1 MPKHKAFIV
10 YPTYK
15 LEEGKAYIYLFGRLE
30 SGESFL
36 TINHYR
42 PYFFIKTKDRENA
55 EKLIKLEYEDTD
67 FRDFSKEPV
76 TKVTLDIPG
85 NVPQIRQLFHDNN
98 IASYEADIRF
108 AYRYL
113 IDKDLKSAI
122 EIDGTPIDGKD
133 LMPAYFQ
140 HIDKVFREPEIHP
153 TSYFPKLK
161 VLSIDIETN
170 ADASELYSI
179 SFYSSDFKKVIML
192 LHKDYRYKQPKLH
205 GTECFTDEG
214 ELLKRF
220 KEIILWHDP
229 DILTGWNFIDFDL
242 KILKERFEKNN
253 IDFRIG
259 RVPWDC
265 KLRIMESFFQDSTAE
280 VPGRIVLDGIHLM
293 KISFIKLE
301 DYKLSTAAEK
311 FLGEK
316 KLINNDDRRSE
327 IQRLHKE
334 DPQALADY
342 NLNDSKLVYDII
354 HTSKAL
360 DLSITRSMLTRMQID
375 RVKSSI
381 ASFDNLYL
389 KELQKKK
396 LVAPN
401 SLSNDSEERIKG
413 GFVMESKP
421 GIYDNIL
428 VFDFK
433 SLYPS
438 IIRTFNIDP
447 VSYVDSAHIKAMSE
461 KEIMQLVKA
470 PNGAHFRNEDGILPK
485 LIQHL
490 FDLRE
495 KAKKENNEL
504 ESNAIKILMNSFF
517 GILANPMCRFYS
529 LEIANAIT
537 HFGQHIIKLSRE
549 KVEELGYEVIYGDTD
564 SFFVNPNTN
573 NYKDAENIGSIIQKH
588 VEGFYKKYTE
598 ENFSRKSFLEVKF
611 EYTFKKFFLPRV
623 RGSDKGAKKRY
634 AGVIIENGKEKT
646 KFTGLE
652 MVRRDWTQA
661 SKKLQLEVLDIVFK
675 HIGDNK
681 ELKDKIS
688 KYIKQFI
695 LDLNEGKYD
704 DLLVYKKAIR
714 KSTKEYTK
722 TTPPHIKA
730 ARKIGR
736 EDSGLIE
743 YVMTTDGPEVI
754 TYRTHKI
761 DYEHY
766 IDKQLKP
773 IADSVLDIFGLN
785 LDELFAEHKQTTLSG
800 F

>member
-1 MPKHKAFIV
+1 MKHKGFIV

-15 LEEGKAYIYLFGRLE
+15 IEDGKAYVYLFGRLE
-30 SGESFL
+30 NGESFL
-36 TINHYR
+36 TMNLYR
-42 PYFFIKTKDRENA
+42 PYFFIKTKDQKKAGE
-55 EKLIKLEYEDTD
+55 LLKLEYEETD
-67 FRDFSKEPV
+67 FKDFNDNKV

-85 NVPQIRQLFHDNN
+85 NMREIKQLFSDND

-108 AYRYL
+108 PYRYL
-113 IDKDLKSAI
+113 IDKDLKSTI
-122 EIDGTPIDGKD
+122 EIEGTPIEGRD
-133 LMPAYFQ
+133 LQPAYFQ
-140 HIDKVFREPEIHP
+140 HINKVFKEPKLTP

-170 ADASELYSI
+170 GNASELYSI
-179 SFYSSDFKKVIML
+179 GCYSEDFKKVLML
-192 LHKDYRYKQPKLH
+192 LHKDYRYKEPKLEN
-205 GTECFTDEG
+205 TECFTDEG

-242 KILKERFEKNN
+242 KVLKERFELNN
-253 IDFRIG
+253 VDFKFG
-259 RVPWDC
+259 RVPWDN
-265 KLRIMESFFQDSTAE
+265 KLRIQDSFFRDSTAE
-280 VPGRIVLDGIHLM
+280 IPGRIVLDGIQLL
-293 KISFIKLE
+293 KVSFVKLE

-316 KLINNDDRRSE
+316 KLIENDDRVKE
-327 IQRLHKE
+327 IQRQHKE
-334 DPQALADY
+334 DPQSLANY
-342 NLNDSKLVYDII
+342 NLNDAKLAYDII
-354 HTSKAL
+354 HKSKTL
-360 DLSITRSMLTRMQID
+360 DLSITRSMLTRMQLD
-375 RVKSSI
+375 RVKASI

-389 KELQKKK
+389 KELQNRN
-396 LVAPN
+396 LVA
-401 SLSNDSEERIKG
+401 SSSKTSESEERIKG
-413 GFVMESKP
+413 GFVMDSKP

-447 VSYVDSAHIKAMSE
+447 VSYVDDDKLKTLSKKE
-461 KEIMQLVKA
+461 KNSLIKA
-470 PNGAHFRNEDGILPK
+470 PNGAHFKNEDGILPQ

-495 KAKKENNEL
+495 KAKKEKNEL

-517 GILANPMCRFYS
+517 GIIANQNCRFYS

-549 KVEELGYEVIYGDTD
+549 KVEELGHEVIYGDTD
-564 SFFVNPNTN
+564 SFFVNPNTT
-573 NYKDAENIGSIIQKH
+573 NYEEAEKIGNKIQKH

-598 ENFSRKSFLEVKF
+598 EEYNRKSSLEVKF

-634 AGVIIENGKEKT
+634 AGVILENGQEKT
-646 KFTGLE
+646 KYTGLE

-661 SKKLQLEVLDIVFK
+661 SKKLQLEVLDLVFK
-675 HIGDNK
+675 HKGEND
-681 ELKDKIS
+681 ELKDKIA
-688 KYIKQFI
+688 KYIKEFI
-695 LDLNEGKYD
+695 IDLKEAKYD
-704 DLLVYKKAIR
+704 ELLVYKKAIR
-714 KSTKEYTK
+714 KSTEEYVK

-736 EDSGLIE
+736 TSPGLIE

-754 TYRTHKI
+754 THKKHEI
-761 DYEHY
+761 DYDHY
-766 IDKQLKP
+766 INKQLKP
-773 IADSVLDIFGLN
+773 IADSVLDLFGLD